1 MTVTVSRIGAVTKLV
16 LDAPER
22 LNAVDTPMLDLL
34 EASVRSAGAD
44 SDVRVLA
51 VTGAGRAF
59 CSGGSLGDDGKGGH
73 NLTPA
78 TVEAA
83 GRAVSTLLHSPTPTV
98 ALVNG
103 VAAGVGVSIA
113 LACDYVLASDAASF
127 VLAFAKIGLMP
138 DGGATALV
146 AASIGRT
153 RALRMAMTG
162 ERVSATTA
170 ADWGLISEV
179 VAAQSFEDRAAQLL
193 AAFEE
198 AAPLSLARTKAAI
211 NAAALDHDA
220 ALRREEEGQAA
231 LLTSADFVEGVAAF
245 RGKRRPE
252 FRGV

>member
-59 CSGGSLGDDGKGGH
+59 CSGGALGDDGKGGH
-73 NLTPA
+73 NLTPD
-78 TVEAA
+78 TVVAA

-153 RALRMAMTG
+153 RALRMALTG
-162 ERVSATTA
+162 ERVSAATA

-198 AAPLSLARTKAAI
+198 AAPLALARTKAAI
-211 NAAALDHDA
+211 NAALLDHDA

-231 LLTSADFVEGVAAF
+231 LLASADFDEGVAAF

-252 FRGV
+252 FRGL